1 MTTKTTPDVMEKV
14 RPLSLGASRNLQKL
28 IDNDFSA
35 LREHLE
41 QYASNLLEQ
50 AETKIRKKW
59 AAKGLDVNAFVD
71 RATALVREFEDAQQ
85 ALIREALVAGI
96 QLEKKYHNGSRNGW
110 TADAFGLKEA
120 VAAEQKVIRTN
131 HSKAIS
137 ELTIQHKGAERRVLL
152 ASVTGEAEDLLQSL
166 PTAAQLMAQVAKNK
180 ALTA

>member
-35 LREHLE
+35 LREHLQ
-41 QYASNLLEQ
+41 QYADGLLEQ

-71 RATALVREFEDAQQ
+71 RATALERQFEDDKQ
-85 ALIREALVAGI
+85 ALIREAREAGI
-96 QLEKKYHNGSRNGW
+96 QLEKAYHNGSNRGW

-120 VAAEQKVIRTN
+120 VAAEQKVIRKN
-131 HSKAIS
+131 HTRAIS
-137 ELTIQHKGAERRVLL
+137 DMTIQHKGAERRVLL
-152 ASVTGEAEDLLQSL
+152 ATVTGEAENLLASL
-166 PTAAQLMAQVAKNK
+166 PTAAQLMAQANK
-180 ALTA
+180 ALTS